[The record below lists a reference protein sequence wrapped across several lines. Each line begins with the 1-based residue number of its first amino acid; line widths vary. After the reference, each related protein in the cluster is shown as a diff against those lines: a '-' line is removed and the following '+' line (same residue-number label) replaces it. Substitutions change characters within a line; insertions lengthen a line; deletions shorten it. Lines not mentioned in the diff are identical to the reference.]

1 MNTTLSSLPPPSFG
15 PVSSVPGDVALRGPG
30 ATSQPALAALDD
42 MAGGDTLHVGSD
54 STPRAIDAI
63 ERDFLAALCE
73 NPPA

>member
-15 PVSSVPGDVALRGPG
+15 PVSSGAGDVALRGT
-30 ATSQPALAALDD
+30 ASQPALAALDD

>member
-1 MNTTLSSLPPPSFG
+1 MNTSLSSLPPPSFG
-15 PVSSVPGDVALRGPG
+15 AVSGDVSLRGTTTP
-30 ATSQPALAALDD
+30 ASTPALAALGD
-42 MAGGDTLHVGSD
+42 MAGGDPLHVGSD